1 MIAAFYGWD
10 IDWGSVTTSA
20 ALGAV
25 GVPGALKT
33 GTKIYKNIQDGL
45 KMRKRIKAGKK
56 IRMCDGKSKTP
67 HGRKLH
73 KRQQNKNEVYQMYKN
88 GAQDN
93 ALLPVSIILLNVLEV
108 KYMKRRKKK

>member
-45 KMRKRIKAGKK
+45 KMRKRIKTTKQGVLPGYH
-56 IRMCDGKSKTP
+56 CY
-67 HGRKLH
+67 
-73 KRQQNKNEVYQMYKN
+73 NN
-88 GAQDN
+88 DN
-93 ALLPVSIILLNVLEV
+93 ISS
-108 KYMKRRKKK
+108 